1 MPTLTPDLILDEPQ
15 VAGPLAVFP
24 VLGDPGTLRYRSFA
38 QAAALGAFVKE
49 LDEGASVNDLLVAN
63 PTDLPLL
70 ALEGEEVLGAQQNR
84 TFDGSVLVLAGKQAK
99 APVSCVERG
108 RWDGGR
114 AHDRFAPS
122 PQAADPG
129 LRRVKRERMN
139 ARAAAGQALRADQGE
154 VWAYV
159 QDGLARH
166 EAHSPSE
173 AMHDVYE
180 ARRDDLHGLAGAIA
194 PLDGQLGAVAVI
206 SGAPVALDLVSR
218 PEVFA
223 DLLPRLAQGY
233 ALEAIDRAAAPADR
247 ERVERFLRLALDA
260 PRQTVPTAGAGR
272 AFAMTTAEVTGGGLV
287 HEGELV
293 QLAAFPGRPPAGGRI
308 ARPSRRHRA

>member
-1 MPTLTPDLILDEPQ
+1 MPTLTPDLILAEPQ

-24 VLGDPGTLRYRSFA
+24 VLGAPGALEYRSFA

-84 TFDGSVLVLAGKQAK
+84 TFDGSVLVLSGMSVK

-108 RWDGGR
+108 RWDGRR
-114 AHDRFAPS
+114 AHDRLTPS
-122 PQAADPG
+122 PQAADPA
-129 LRRVKRERMN
+129 LRRAKRARMN
-139 ARAAAGQALRADQGE
+139 ATAVAGQALRADQGE
-154 VWAYV
+154 VWAAV
-159 QDGLARH
+159 DARLARH
-166 EAHSPSE
+166 GAHSPSA

-180 ARRDDLHGLAGAIA
+180 ARRADLGRLAAPIAAI
-194 PLDGQLGAVAVI
+194 PGQLGAVATVA
-206 SGAPVALDLVSR
+206 GAPIALDLVSQ

-223 DLLPRLAQGY
+223 DLLPRLVQGY
-233 ALEAIDRAAAPADR
+233 ALEAIDRPVAGPDR
-247 ERVERFLRLALDA
+247 ARVERFLRAAVHA
-260 PRQTVPTAGAGR
+260 PRRDVPAAGAGR
-272 AFAMTTAEVTGGGLV
+272 GFAVTTADVTGGGLT

-293 QLAAFPGRPPAGGRI
+293 QLSAFPGEPPAGGRI
-308 ARPSRRHRA
+308 ARPSRRRA